1 MGMSSSQA
9 NWRYCRK
16 CQGLFFAGHGKG
28 VCPAGGGHDDTG
40 SGDYILSQNPMP
52 GHRID

>member
-1 MGMSSSQA
+1 M
-9 NWRYCRK
+9 K